1 MWNNDNDSLNY
12 YYPNQNYNEEP
23 DLKVLNDLKDID
35 LDLEFI
41 KTFNTSNKNEFEK
54 KLQNNENSMNKHQ
67 IQNSEIKNKSNEK
80 FKIPTF
86 IVHKDENIECKHSKG
101 SSDNIIQKIRRYT
114 IKFGQDLINDC
125 IKKEY
130 GFQKFKIKTV
140 DKNITSNMRTDYNRE
155 FMEKTLESIYSGP
168 LNDRYKKPPKDE
180 NKRKIE
186 KIRNN
191 KQKIVINKL
200 LSMKFKDLYKMY
212 INKNK
217 KNLEEYGSNA
227 QNFYDLIKKEKDLS
241 YISKLIEEKDRFF
254 EFFLN
259 RSPRKPKK
267 KYCEN

>member
-54 KLQNNENSMNKHQ
+54 ELQNNESSMNKHQ
-67 IQNSEIKNKSNEK
+67 IQNSEIKNKRNEK

-86 IVHKDENIECKHSKG
+86 IVQKDENIECKHSKG

-125 IKKEY
+125 IKKEF

-140 DKNITSNMRTDYNRE
+140 HKNITSNMKTDYNRE
-155 FMEKTLESIYSGP
+155 FMEKTLESI
-168 LNDRYKKPPKDE
+168 
-180 NKRKIE
+180 
-186 KIRNN
+186 
-191 KQKIVINKL
+191 
-200 LSMKFKDLYKMY
+200 
-212 INKNK
+212 
-217 KNLEEYGSNA
+217 
-227 QNFYDLIKKEKDLS
+227 
-241 YISKLIEEKDRFF
+241 
-254 EFFLN
+254 
-259 RSPRKPKK
+259 
-267 KYCEN
+267 